1 MRVVI
6 DTNVVVSAAF
16 KNKGPEEVLQFI
28 VSRHDFEWVV
38 SPAILAEYKEVLA
51 REKFGLSI
59 ELRRKWE
66 HLLDS
71 ATTLIDVPAA
81 IEFSRDPTDA
91 KFLACA
97 VTANAEWLLRET
109 GTSLTHANSSIP
121 RFFRYHY
128 LRSSSLRLSPN
139 SREHTL
145 KALPSQALA

>member
-97 VTANAEWLLRET
+97 VTANAEWLVT
-109 GTSLTHANSSIP
+109 GDRDFTHARKLINTTILSV
-121 RFFRYHY
+121 
-128 LRSSSLRLSPN
+128 SLFKKLVCAALS
-139 SREHTL
+139 
-145 KALPSQALA
+145 Q